1 MFQNVPSYSQPILQ
15 QILQIAKAILQH
27 ESPAKSPLTAI
38 LKHFIQKYKKGET
51 GIVAKATG
59 KTLSRRGSHDS
70 REIVQSVTSTLIA
83 ESLSASTNIGLLIDK
98 LASMEPELIGSSP
111 QLQVSICYCVLLFMN
126 IHRIGQN
133 IIVVLF

>member
-1 MFQNVPSYSQPILQ
+1 MFFFLKFSTLFQNVPSYSQPILQ

-38 LKHFIQKYKKGET
+38 LRHFIQKYKKGEI
-51 GIVAKATG
+51 GIKAKATG
-59 KTLSRRGSHDS
+59 KTLPRRRSHDS
-70 REIVQSVTSTLIA
+70 REVVQSVTSTLIA

-111 QLQVSICYCVLLFMN
+111 QLQVSIC
-126 IHRIGQN
+126 
-133 IIVVLF
+133 